1 MTRKRF
7 QKLLRAHFT
16 AYYLQH
22 QDTMRGWISG
32 AYRAAQQAN
41 AGDRQSAYEAI
52 VAALPVNPIT

>member
-22 QDTMRGWISG
+22 KDTMQGWISG
-32 AYRAAQQAN
+32 AYRAAQHAN
-41 AGDRQSAYEAI
+41 AGDRRGAYEAI
-52 VAALPVNPIT
+52 VAALPVNPT